1 MIGDAALTD
10 EMATNGICLLIVE
23 ALEDETLTLEEHDVW
38 AELGLQILATDVV
51 ADAEAIVAAH

>member
-23 ALEDETLTLEEHDVW
+23 ALEDETLTLEEHDAW